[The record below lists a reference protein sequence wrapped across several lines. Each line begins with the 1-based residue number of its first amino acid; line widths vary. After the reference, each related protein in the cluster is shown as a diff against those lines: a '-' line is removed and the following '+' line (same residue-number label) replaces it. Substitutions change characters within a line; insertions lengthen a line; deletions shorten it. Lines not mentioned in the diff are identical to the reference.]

1 MTVEDKKPEAVL
13 VTGASGYI
21 ASWVVKYLLDEG
33 FAVHGTVRSLNEESR
48 YRHLQA
54 LAGAKERLRLFEAD
68 LLHEGSFDA
77 AMEACA
83 AVFHTA
89 SPFRAVGI
97 KNPRMELIEPAV
109 SGTGNVL
116 RSAGRSPGVRRVV
129 LTSSVAAIY
138 GDAADVQ
145 EYPGGIMTEA
155 NWNNSS
161 SDSHQAYS
169 YSKTLAEK
177 EAWKI
182 AKEQNRWQLVV
193 INPGFVFGP
202 SLTPRT
208 DSTSINSL
216 LAMLNGKYRA
226 GVPDYRF
233 AMVDVRDVAR
243 AHVNALLRPGSSG
256 RHILAAETLG
266 FVEMARLLREYRGD
280 RYPIPKSALPSWL
293 LYAVGP
299 FMGFGWKFNRRN
311 LGIPVAFDNTY
322 SKTDLGIDYRPMRQT
337 LLDHLEQI
345 ERDGLLG

>member
-1 MTVEDKKPEAVL
+1 MTLKVDTPDTVL

-21 ASWVVKYLLDEG
+21 ASWVIKYLLDEG
-33 FAVHGTVRSLNEESR
+33 FTVHGTVRNLSEESR
-48 YRHLQA
+48 CRHLQA
-54 LAGAKERLRLFEAD
+54 LDGAKERLRLFEAD
-68 LLHEGSFDA
+68 LLHEGSFDS

-89 SPFRAVGI
+89 SPFRAIGVV
-97 KNPRMELIEPAV
+97 NPRKELIEPAV

-116 RSAGRSPGVRRVV
+116 RSVNRSSEVHRVV

-138 GDAADVQ
+138 GDAADVL
-145 EYPGGIMTEA
+145 EYPGGIMTES

-161 SDSHQAYS
+161 SDSHQPYS
-169 YSKTLAEK
+169 FSKTLAEK

-182 AKEQNRWQLVV
+182 AKEQIRWSLVV

-208 DSTSINSL
+208 DSTSIDSL
-216 LAMLNGKYRA
+216 LTMLNGKFKA
-226 GVPDYRF
+226 GVPDYHF

-256 RHILAAETLG
+256 RHILAAETLS
-266 FVEMARLLREYRGD
+266 FIEVARILREYRGD
-280 RYPIPKSALPSWL
+280 RYPIPKSVLPSWL

-311 LGIPVAFDNTY
+311 LGIPIAFDNTY

-345 ERDGLLG
+345 ESDGLLR